1 MLEFKDQSGRK
12 VTLEFEYT
20 NDMDHILAICMMEGK
35 YLFTDH
41 KVRGIEFPGGKI
53 ESGESAEEAVHRE
66 VFEETG
72 ASIGNMQFI
81 GVYTVHDEVRPFV
94 KGVYLAEVADMFF
107 KCEYMETYGPAL
119 YKAVEDIPEER
130 RSFLLDDPCIDY
142 LYQKSRNED
151 QFK

>member
-1 MLEFKDQSGRK
+1 MLEFKDRSNRK

-20 NDMDHILAICMMEGK
+20 RDMDHILAICVMDGK

-53 ESGESAEEAVHRE
+53 EPGESAEEAVHRE

-72 ASIGNMQFI
+72 ASIGNMRFI
-81 GVYTVHDEVRPFV
+81 GVYTVHGSKPFV

-107 KCEYMETYGPAL
+107 KCEYMETYGPVL
-119 YKAVEDIPEER
+119 YTAVEDIPEER
-130 RSFLLDDPCIDY
+130 RSFLLADPCIDY
-142 LYQKSRNED
+142 LYRKIRNDD
-151 QFK
+151 QTT

>member
-1 MLEFKDQSGRK
+1 
-12 VTLEFEYT
+12 
-20 NDMDHILAICMMEGK
+20 
-35 YLFTDH
+35 
-41 KVRGIEFPGGKI
+41 
-53 ESGESAEEAVHRE
+53 
-66 VFEETG
+66 
-72 ASIGNMQFI
+72 MQFI